1 MTFVLFYH
9 QSCSECSESRH
20 EYPESLLDALPIGIQ
35 PCSLLK
41 QQKGQEA
48 SLERHMFF
56 FFFFNIYIYRK
67 ELLDVANGPVSDS
80 SVCTQIKCSK
90 ESARYCH
97 LWMVSHPQVSP
108 QILKLVSYDFIWY
121 PHSKSSENNSISLT
135 FLSFC
140 LLE

>member
-1 MTFVLFYH
+1 MAFVLFYH

-56 FFFFNIYIYRK
+56 FFFFNVYIYTEK
-67 ELLDVANGPVSDS
+67 NS
-80 SVCTQIKCSK
+80 
-90 ESARYCH
+90 
-97 LWMVSHPQVSP
+97 WMLQMGQS
-108 QILKLVSYDFIWY
+108 QIL
-121 PHSKSSENNSISLT
+121 
-135 FLSFC
+135 LSAPK
-140 LLE
+140 